1 MLQGIMIGQ
10 CFWKKQGIN
19 TLNLKPFWQRINKL
33 KGKTVSNSIPSL
45 NKENGIYETN
55 EDKAIKV
62 N

>member
-45 NKENGIYETN
+45 NKENGIYETD
-55 EDKAIKV
+55 ED
-62 N
+62 